1 MIRLITQTH
10 ETDCPI
16 MVSVSPLPPNA
27 TQNIN
32 FRPEHTAE
40 ARKRVGED
48 CACVVLSPPLPPNRK
63 VHGQSRGLAKLGGGR
78 QVELASYH

>member
-1 MIRLITQTH
+1 MTRLITQTH

-16 MVSVSPLPPNA
+16 MVAVSPLPPNA

-40 ARKRVGED
+40 ARKGED
-48 CACVVLSPPLPPNRK
+48 CACVVLFPSPSPTGKCMVKAGDL
-63 VHGQSRGLAKLGGGR
+63 QSWGR
-78 QVELASYH
+78 EAG